1 MARIVLLLLIVTLM
15 GGCVYLPN
23 TTDIYDKQCGTYHRH
38 MSLELHQVG
47 VLAGCGNEACVA
59 ALVFFGVVT
68 AASAVVSGSVVLV
81 GNVVHWL
88 EWHGR
93 CPEAGQKSE

>member
-1 MARIVLLLLIVTLM
+1 MARIGSMLLILALA

-23 TTDIYDKQCGTYHRH
+23 TTSIYDQQCRTYHRH
-38 MSLELHQVG
+38 MRLELHQVG

-59 ALVFFGVVT
+59 ALVFLGAVT

-81 GNVVHWL
+81 GNAVHWL

-93 CPEAGQKSE
+93 CPEAEQENR